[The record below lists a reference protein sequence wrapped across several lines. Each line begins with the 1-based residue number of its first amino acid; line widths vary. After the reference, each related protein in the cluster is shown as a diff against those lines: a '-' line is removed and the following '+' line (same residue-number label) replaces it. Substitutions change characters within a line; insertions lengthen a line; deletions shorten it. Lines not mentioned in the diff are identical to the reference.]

1 MHLKRL
7 EILGFKSFA
16 QKTVLDFPAGIS
28 VVVGPNGSGKSN
40 IIDAIRWLL
49 GEREAKNIRG
59 AKAEDLIFSGTPL
72 RSRTSMAQVTIIFD
86 NTSRFFPVD
95 YSEISI
101 RRQVTRDGISQ
112 YFLNDVEIRL
122 KDIIDFFAKVRLG
135 TKGLAIVNQGE
146 SDIFV
151 RANPKERRTMIEEI
165 LGLRQYQLKKHEAE
179 RKLESTKFNLEKTD
193 AMINELMP
201 HLRLLRRQ
209 AAKYGRQA
217 EVEKELRDL
226 ENNYFSVKLKIIQE
240 DFKALEP
247 KIIDIGAKIKD
258 KLKDLKSAQADL
270 KKVEDSA
277 PKGDRGFEDFK
288 KNQTALLGR
297 RATLQKELG
306 RLEGQLE
313 FLLAQPKT
321 DIPAAQAIKLLSE
334 LKLEISTI
342 TAGGDIEK
350 MRGSLRG
357 LLEKIDRLLDSGG
370 KEKESRSKELEK
382 SKERLLAE
390 LFGLDKT
397 LEVLNESELKLNTE
411 LKNFNETFKKVFEQ
425 VEAKKDEISRL
436 ENQKNQLLFD
446 KERIEIRKQELA
458 NLAAQASRKLSEF
471 EGVAGGEL
479 GNLAGADL
487 SAVALAEAEKKMFKL
502 RAELAGIGEL
512 DPALIKEAQE
522 IEARYNFLSTQVE
535 DLNKAVKDLGVL
547 IEDLDNKLHT
557 EFTKSLH
564 AINEQLN
571 HYFRLMFGG
580 GHAKLRLEKIEI
592 KKEEISSEEVNLEN
606 AGTEEGGSDEDAEHK
621 VDHGGIEIDVS
632 IPKKKISGLDMLS
645 GGERSLVSIAALFA
659 LISVSPPPFL
669 VLDEVDAALDERNTR
684 RFAEMISE
692 FSQKTQFLL
701 VSHNRATMEA
711 ADILYGVT
719 MGEDGTS
726 KVLSLKLESAEA
738 VRQ

>member
-7 EILGFKSFA
+7 ELLGFKSFA
-16 QKTVLDFPAGIS
+16 QKTVLDFPAGIA

-72 RSRTSMAQVTIIFD
+72 RLRTSMAQVTIIFD

-101 RRQVTRDGISQ
+101 RRQVARDGVSQ
-112 YFLNDVEIRL
+112 YFLNDAEIRL

-179 RKLESTKFNLEKTD
+179 RKLESTKFNLEKTE

-226 ENNYFSVKLKIIQE
+226 ENNYFSAKLKIIQE

-247 KIIDIGAKIKD
+247 KIIDIESKIKD
-258 KLKDLKSAQADL
+258 KFKDLKITQADL

-288 KNQTALLGR
+288 KNQTALLGK
-297 RATLQKELG
+297 RATIQKELG

-390 LFGLDKT
+390 LSGLDKT
-397 LEVLNESELKLNTE
+397 LEGLNESELKLNTE

-436 ENQKNQLLFD
+436 ENQKSQLLFD
-446 KERIEIRKQELA
+446 RERIEIRKHQLT
-458 NLAAQASRKLSEF
+458 NLGAQVSRKLSEF
-471 EGVAGGEL
+471 QS
-479 GNLAGADL
+479 ADL
-487 SAVALAEAEKKMFKL
+487 SVKDLSSVEALAEAEKRMFKL
-502 RAELAGIGEL
+502 RAEIAGIGEL

-535 DLNKAVKDLGVL
+535 DLYKAVKDLGVL
-547 IEDLDNKLHT
+547 IEDLDHKLHT

-580 GHAKLRLEKIEI
+580 GHAKLRLEKIEV

-606 AGTEEGGSDEDAEHK
+606 AGAEEEGKDDDAEHK

-726 KVLSLKLESAEA
+726 KVLSLKLESAE
-738 VRQ
+738 VVK